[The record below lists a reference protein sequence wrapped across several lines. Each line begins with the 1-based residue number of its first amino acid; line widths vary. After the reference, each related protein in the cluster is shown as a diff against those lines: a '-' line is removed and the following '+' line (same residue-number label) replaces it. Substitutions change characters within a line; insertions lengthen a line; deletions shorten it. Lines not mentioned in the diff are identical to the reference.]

1 MMTRNPSV
9 DPCSRA
15 KRGATARIL
24 PSFAWWLSSQS
35 ASESMCSFGMI
46 MKCTGASGWM
56 SWKAKIS
63 ASSYIFRLGISPRT
77 ILQKTQFS
85 APIPISV
92 PPWHAACQRARPFRR
107 SRKCPR
113 GDAARRARRR
123 AASHTAQ
130 ARSSNET
137 KDPPFRRRC
146 AAGLRPWRPSLP
158 RSLPRR
164 FFSGLRRVRART
176 APTRKIFP
184 GRRPCAT
191 RPRPPAARV
200 CRSSSVYFPRVL
212 DHRLHRH
219 PAPVVE
225 LLEKAAVSSGV
236 AGDSAALFHPEQ
248 HHVLVAVEPD
258 LAHRLH
264 VSRLLAFFP
273 QPLSGARPVVRF
285 AGCRGLG
292 ERLAVHPG
300 ERQHLVRGHLLGD
313 RRNKAVFVPL
323 YPVEPFLCH
332 CVRRFKA

>member
-1 MMTRNPSV
+1 
-9 DPCSRA
+9 
-15 KRGATARIL
+15 
-24 PSFAWWLSSQS
+24 
-35 ASESMCSFGMI
+35 
-46 MKCTGASGWM
+46 M

-85 APIPISV
+85 APIPISA
-92 PPWHAACQRARPFRR
+92 PPWHAACQRAR
-107 SRKCPR
+107 
-113 GDAARRARRR
+113 
-123 AASHTAQ
+123 
-130 ARSSNET
+130 
-137 KDPPFRRRC
+137 PFRRRC

-176 APTRKIFP
+176 APTRKIFS

-236 AGDSAALFHPEQ
+236 AGDPAALFHPEQ

-300 ERQHLVRGHLLGD
+300 ERQHPVRGHLLGD

-323 YPVEPFLCH
+323 YSLKPVL
-332 CVRRFKA
+332 

>member
-1 MMTRNPSV
+1 
-9 DPCSRA
+9 
-15 KRGATARIL
+15 
-24 PSFAWWLSSQS
+24 
-35 ASESMCSFGMI
+35 
-46 MKCTGASGWM
+46 M

-85 APIPISV
+85 APIPISA
-92 PPWHAACQRARPFRR
+92 PPLHAACQRARPFRR

-123 AASHTAQ
+123 AASRTAR
-130 ARSSNET
+130 ARSGNET
-137 KDPPFRRRC
+137 KDLPFRRRC
-146 AAGLRPWRPSLP
+146 AAGRRPWRPSPP

-164 FFSGLRRVRART
+164 LFSGLRRVRART
-176 APTRKIFP
+176 AATRKTFP

-200 CRSSSVYFPRVL
+200 CRSSSVYFLRVL
-212 DHRLHRH
+212 DHGLHHH

-258 LAHRLH
+258 LAHGLH
-264 VSRLLAFFP
+264 VSGLLAFFP

-285 AGCRGLG
+285 TRRRRLG
-292 ERLAVHPG
+292 ERLSVHPG
-300 ERQHLVRGHLLGD
+300 ERQHLVRRHLLGD
-313 RRNKAVFVPL
+313 CGHQAVLVPFHL
-323 YPVEPFLCH
+323 VQPVFAHLI
-332 CVRRFKA
+332 RRFKASPRFRASPCAASPRVR